1 MLSGALNHNKQPCLD
16 AHLDWMVSLLSIWHW
31 QLFTVQLH
39 LADLHPQSCALYDL
53 SIFNKNLFKFLG
65 MVVNVWLMCQDASSP
80 KECLLALGDNTSAI
94 GWFYQLGQVDMDST
108 YYEALQ
114 ITACKLAGIIIN
126 SQHCLASQH
135 IQGMWLTYVPR
146 AQHTHTCIQT
156 THLTRN

>member
-1 MLSGALNHNKQPCLD
+1 MPTLIGWLASCPFGIGSYSLSSCT
-16 AHLDWMVSLLSIWHW
+16 W
-31 QLFTVQLH
+31 QICT
-39 LADLHPQSCALYDL
+39 PESCALYGL
-53 SIFNKNLFKFLG
+53 SIFNKNLFLG